1 MNTKSLCVAILCLS
15 PLTAGAQTAD
25 EIVNKS
31 LAARGG
37 ADKIRA
43 TQSERVTGSVS
54 FGPGLEGTFVA
65 ELKRPHKLRVEIGVE
80 GKKIIRVYDGK
91 SAGWVV
97 NPFAENKDAQSMS
110 AEDLKNVSDESDF
123 DGPFIDYRGKGS
135 QIELVGKEDLDGK
148 PVYRI
153 KLTNKDG
160 QVRSY
165 LFDTFSFLLVKWEET
180 RILEGKEVPW
190 ESFFSDYREV
200 NGLKHAFK
208 IDSDSPGTDFK
219 QTLTA
224 EKIEINAQI
233 DDDRFA
239 KPAAPEAP
247 AAPAPPAP
255 QTPDSPPP
263 SE

>member
-1 MNTKSLCVAILCLS
+1 MKTKSLCVALLCFL

-25 EIVNKS
+25 EIVSKS

-37 ADKIRA
+37 AEKIKA
-43 TQSERVTGSVS
+43 TQSERVTGRVT

-65 ELKRPHKLRVEIGVE
+65 ELERPHKLHVEIGVE

-97 NPFAENKDAQSMS
+97 NPFAENKDPQPMS
-110 AEDLKNVSDESDF
+110 EEDLKNVADESDF
-123 DGPFIDYRGKGS
+123 DGPFVDYKAKGS
-135 QIELVGKEDLDGK
+135 QIELAGKEDLEGK

-160 QVRSY
+160 QVRFY
-165 LFDTFSFLLVKWEET
+165 LFDTSSFLLMKWEET

-219 QTLTA
+219 QSLVA
-224 EKIEINAQI
+224 EKIEINPQI
-233 DDDRFA
+233 DEDHFS
-239 KPAAPEAP
+239 KPTAPEAATAP
-247 AAPAPPAP
+247 AAPAP
-255 QTPDSPPP
+255 QTPDTPPP